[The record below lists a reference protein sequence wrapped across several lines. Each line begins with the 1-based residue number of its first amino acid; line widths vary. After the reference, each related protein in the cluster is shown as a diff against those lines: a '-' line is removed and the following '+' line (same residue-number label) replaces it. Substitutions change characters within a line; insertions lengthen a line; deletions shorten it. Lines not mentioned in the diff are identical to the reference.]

1 MFVNNTLFQST
12 DSFEWDKKSAT
23 FYADVSSLGRIP
35 DNTFYFRGRDP
46 SFFLS
51 QIMEDSKLQLT
62 NPRTNGSMT
71 FTVEAID
78 KKVDGDLAGIRFV
91 NENKTLKVVIFN
103 D

>member
-1 MFVNNTLFQST
+1 MIVNDTLFAST
-12 DSFEWDKKSAT
+12 DSFDWDKKTAT
-23 FYADVSSLGRIP
+23 FYADVSTLGRIP
-35 DNTFYFRGRDP
+35 DNSNYFSSREP
-46 SFFLS
+46 SFFLT

-78 KKVDGDLAGIRFV
+78 HKVGGDLAGIRFV
-91 NENKTLKVVIFN
+91 NESKTLKVVIFN